1 MLDRWRVGTGKR
13 IAMGCRSGGTPV
25 VVYLDLIFLV
35 NFFVDGVVLYGTA
48 WTRKLPVK
56 AWRLLL
62 SAFLGACYVMLM
74 WFPSLS
80 FMYTLAVKCLLSLAM
95 IYVAFGFGS
104 LQSFLRTIAAFYL
117 INFAAA
123 GGIFALYYFTQSSG
137 EVMNGILITR
147 TGGVAF
153 QLQIGFWFTAIGFTL
168 MIWFYRLVLSSAR
181 KRQAMT
187 QYLAEI
193 RIQIGDFESRCTGL
207 VDTGNQLYDPL
218 TRTPVMVLEA
228 EQWSSMLPP
237 EWMKRIRQSEVDQL
251 VAAIGTDEW
260 IWQDRLRLV
269 PYRGVNRGTQFM
281 LAVKP
286 DKVVVQY
293 ANNEIVNAKVLVGL
307 DGGKL
312 CADGSYQAILHPTLV
327 QLEA

>member
-1 MLDRWRVGTGKR
+1 M
-13 IAMGCRSGGTPV
+13 I
-25 VVYLDLIFLV
+25 VYLDLIFLI
-35 NFFVDGVVLYGTA
+35 NLFVDGVVLYMTA
-48 WTRKLPVK
+48 WTRKLPFK
-56 AWRLLL
+56 TWRLAL
-62 SAFLGACYVMLM
+62 SAFMGASYVLM
-74 WFPSLS
+74 MWIPSLS
-80 FMYTLAVKCLLSLAM
+80 FMFTIVVKCLLSLAM
-95 IYVAFGFGS
+95 IALAFGFGGIG
-104 LQSFLRTIAAFYL
+104 SFIRNLGAFYL

-123 GGIFALYYFTQSSG
+123 GGIFALYYFTQSSN
-137 EVMNGILITR
+137 EVMNGILVTR

-153 QLQIGFWFTAIGFTL
+153 RIQIGFWFTAIGFTF
-168 MIWFYRLVLSSAR
+168 MIWFYRMVLTSIR
-181 KRQAMT
+181 RRQTMT
-187 QYLAEI
+187 QYLAQV
-193 RIQIGDFESRCTGL
+193 RIHIGDFESQCTGL

-228 EQWSSMLPP
+228 EQWSAMLPP

-251 VAAIGTDEW
+251 IATIGSDEW

-286 DKVVVQY
+286 DKVVVLFSD
-293 ANNEIVNAKVLVGL
+293 NEIVNAKVLVGL

-312 CADGSYQAILHPTLV
+312 CADGTYHAIIHPTLV